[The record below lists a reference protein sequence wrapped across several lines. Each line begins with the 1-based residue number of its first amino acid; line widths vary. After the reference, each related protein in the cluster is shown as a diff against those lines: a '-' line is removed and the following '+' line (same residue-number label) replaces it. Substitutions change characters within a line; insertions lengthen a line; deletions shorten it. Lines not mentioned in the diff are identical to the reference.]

1 MRQMRDFWPNEHGSS
16 FENMAL
22 ALSVIAVMF
31 VAGADLLNHASKRD
45 GFLAR
50 AFASHLAPDA
60 AQATHDATG
69 GHSGVDYTTTG
80 SIIGLRRPVLVQPCT
95 GEEQK

>member
-1 MRQMRDFWPNEHGSS
+1 MRQMRNFWRNEHGSG

-31 VAGADLLNHASKRD
+31 VAGADLLNHASKKD

-50 AFASHLAPDA
+50 AFATRPAPDA
-60 AQATHDATG
+60 VQAAG
-69 GHSGVDYTTTG
+69 PRSGVDYTTTG
-80 SIIGLRRPVLVQPCT
+80 SIIGLRRPVLLQPCT

>member
-1 MRQMRDFWPNEHGSS
+1 MRRIRDFWRNEHGSS

-50 AFASHLAPDA
+50 AFASHPAPDT
-60 AQATHDATG
+60 AQAAAP
-69 GHSGVDYTTTG
+69 HSAVDYTTTG
-80 SIIGLRRPVLVQPCT
+80 SIIGLRRPILLQPCT